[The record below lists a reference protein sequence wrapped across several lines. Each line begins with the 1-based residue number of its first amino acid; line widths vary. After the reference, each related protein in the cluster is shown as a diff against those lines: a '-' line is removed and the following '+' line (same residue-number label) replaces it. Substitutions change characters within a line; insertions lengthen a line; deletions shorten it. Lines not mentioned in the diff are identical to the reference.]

1 MSLKDA
7 IKKFTDGIVDLSNLE
22 VTTYTGK
29 LEQLVDATTGQLKW
43 DECKPS
49 NGKLVLVAAT
59 LIRPNLNTVNFRAGD
74 AEQSDLKALLELH
87 TAAVESA
94 RNGRMA
100 LLKMFAGHLAP
111 RIGAGD

>member
-7 IKKFTDGIVDLSNLE
+7 IKQFTDSVSDLTNLE

-29 LEQLVDATTGQLKW
+29 LEQAVDANTGQLKW
-43 DECKPS
+43 DEFKPT

-59 LIRPNLNTVNFRAGD
+59 LIRPNLQTVNFRASD
-74 AEQSDLKALLELH
+74 VEAADLKALGELH

-94 RNGRMA
+94 QNGRNA
-100 LLKMFAGHLAP
+100 LLKMFAGLLP
-111 RIGAGD
+111 KGSI